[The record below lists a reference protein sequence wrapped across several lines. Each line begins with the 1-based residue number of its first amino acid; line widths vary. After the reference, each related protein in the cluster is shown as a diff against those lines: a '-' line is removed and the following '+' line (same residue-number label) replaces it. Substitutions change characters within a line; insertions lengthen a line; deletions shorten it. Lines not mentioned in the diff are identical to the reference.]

1 MKPMTVDKKELKQ
14 DEKEAREANE
24 RRLIE
29 LMQVEA
35 KIAEVE
41 GKNCKPKLKFKEKRR
56 RTKIIAKY
64 KLDEN
69 AQSIEGK
76 FRRKSIFDTAI
87 DFLKNKRNSKR
98 GFDVPRSSS
107 VELPTMAQRA
117 STEEIKVYSD
127 KSQDSLNSKEQNL
140 SDFGQ
145 KIVFSNSL
153 ALGGHRIET
162 NESSANSGEPI
173 KDPSR

>member
-1 MKPMTVDKKELKQ
+1 MTFDRKELKQ
-14 DEKEAREANE
+14 DAKEAREANE

-35 KIAEVE
+35 KIAETE

-76 FRRKSIFDTAI
+76 LKRKSIFDTAI
-87 DFLKNKRNSKR
+87 DFLKSKRNPKR
-98 GFDVPRSSS
+98 ELDVPRSSS
-107 VELPTMAQRA
+107 VELPTMA
-117 STEEIKVYSD
+117 
-127 KSQDSLNSKEQNL
+127 
-140 SDFGQ
+140 
-145 KIVFSNSL
+145 
-153 ALGGHRIET
+153 
-162 NESSANSGEPI
+162 
-173 KDPSR
+173 